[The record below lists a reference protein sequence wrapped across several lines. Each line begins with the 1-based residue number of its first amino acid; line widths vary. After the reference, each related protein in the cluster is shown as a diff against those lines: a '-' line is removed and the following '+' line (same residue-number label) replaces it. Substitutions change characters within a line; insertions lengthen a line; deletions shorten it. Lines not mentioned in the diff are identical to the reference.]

1 MEIAA
6 VACERQIIQVIGSA
20 VLFGDDVLDVM
31 RQLAVL
37 LAKLAVFAASVR
49 ATTHEVACWRIHL
62 LLNHR
67 SKVLPRLE
75 LED

>member
-1 MEIAA
+1 MARQ
-6 VACERQIIQVIGSA
+6 RQILHVIGSA

-37 LAKLAVFAASVR
+37 LPQVTVFTAFAS
-49 ATTHEVACWRIHL
+49 ATAREIASWRVHP
-62 LLNHR
+62 LLNYR
-67 SKVLPRLE
+67 SEMLPSLE